1 MYNHRRNIL
10 HLYYILLIEIKEI
23 INLSYIKLFILIF
36 FYIFIIK
43 FKFELNKLNNLHYK
57 NLYNFVVLNGS

>member
-36 FYIFIIK
+36 FYIIK

-57 NLYNFVVLNGS
+57 SLYNFVVLNGS